1 MTICIEF
8 LVWFFRYQYLRAVVY
23 VLKNIK
29 GSETTSNESP
39 FSVKQF
45 RTLKVA
51 IELVTA
57 IGIIPALLP
66 GVGVDMAKLCPRALQ
81 ICEEEV
87 TDLHVRFCI

>member
-1 MTICIEF
+1 MRTI
-8 LVWFFRYQYLRAVVY
+8 VY
-23 VLKNIK
+23 VLNNIK
-29 GSETTSNESP
+29 ASETTSNE

-66 GVGVDMAKLCPRALQ
+66 GVGFDMAKLCPRALQ

-87 TDLHVRFCI
+87 TDLHVWFCI